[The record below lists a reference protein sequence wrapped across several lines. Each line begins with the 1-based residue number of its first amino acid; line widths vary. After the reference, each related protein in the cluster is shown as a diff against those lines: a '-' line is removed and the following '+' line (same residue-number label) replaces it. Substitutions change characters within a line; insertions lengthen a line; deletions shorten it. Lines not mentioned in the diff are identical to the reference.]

1 MSSERF
7 KIAISMREIADSIH
21 GEVRDAISRDLL
33 QFLDRCNFE
42 VNLIPNGEGIATQ
55 IMDSAG
61 IQGVILSGGNN
72 ISPLPGE
79 QWKPK
84 DVSEDRDR
92 TERELLSYCIRKK
105 LPVLAICRGFH
116 MFNVF
121 FSGKIVRDLQTLTG
135 VNHVATNHPI
145 CLEERCFHFSRSRKE
160 IRVNSF
166 HQQGVT
172 KETLS
177 EKLQVLAR
185 CENVVEAAHHVN
197 LPILGVQWHP
207 ERPGSDEELDKAIVE
222 AFCNKYVGLW

>member
-7 KIAISMREIADSIH
+7 KIALSMREIANSIQD
-21 GEVRDAISRDLL
+21 EVRDAISRDVLK
-33 QFLDRCNFE
+33 FLDRCNFE
-42 VNLIPNGEGIATQ
+42 LNLIPNCEGIATQ
-55 IMDSAG
+55 IMNTEE

-79 QWKPK
+79 QWKPY

-92 TERELLSYCIRKK
+92 TERELLRYCMMKK

-116 MFNVF
+116 MLNVF
-121 FSGKIVRDLQTLTG
+121 FNGTIVRDLQTLTG

-145 CLEERCFHFSRSRKE
+145 CLEERYFHFSGGRKE
-160 IRVNSF
+160 ISINSF
-166 HQQGVT
+166 HQQGIT

-177 EKLQVLAR
+177 EKLQVLAL
-185 CENVVEAAHHVN
+185 CGDVVEAAHHVN
-197 LPILGVQWHP
+197 LPILGIQWHP

-222 AFCNKYVGLW
+222 GFCNNYVGLW